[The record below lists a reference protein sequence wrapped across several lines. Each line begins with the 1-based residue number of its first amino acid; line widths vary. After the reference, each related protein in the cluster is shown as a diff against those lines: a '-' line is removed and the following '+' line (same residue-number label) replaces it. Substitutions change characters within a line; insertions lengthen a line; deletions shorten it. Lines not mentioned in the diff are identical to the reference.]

1 MVQISCH
8 YHYWFWSYDKLLLS
22 GIYQKSGNRK
32 NPVWVLRNIW
42 RLGWVRD
49 TKSGMDVSDEMLLNP
64 ENHKEYSF
72 YRFRVIKGKPTG
84 GVGKITPI
92 LTHIRVNNED
102 LV

>member
-1 MVQISCH
+1 
-8 YHYWFWSYDKLLLS
+8 
-22 GIYQKSGNRK
+22 
-32 NPVWVLRNIW
+32 
-42 RLGWVRD
+42 
-49 TKSGMDVSDEMLLNP
+49 MDVSDEMLLNP

-72 YRFRVIKGKPTG
+72 YRFWVIKGKPTG